1 MRSVGRIRLAVILSS
16 LILLC
21 LSSQAKAGD
30 PSAVFNDAKTYAQE
44 TVDGTGGIVSAEM
57 AATLPHYTP
66 NSPVPGLVPG
76 SAGINAAG
84 GAKITG
90 CQGHNDPECAAVN
103 FLAKNPATRLR
114 VNLDPAN
121 DPTLQA
127 GKQVLANP
135 NAVVGAVMDG
145 TVSGCSNWTV
155 TDPATFKIEVCN
167 QYKTVSEVVC
177 QKALAVTVNVNESCT
192 PGTWYPAGSG
202 LLTLI
207 DAYCEPDRVDGQLS
221 LRFTPNGL
229 HGVCQYGF
237 ATVPK
242 APFSI
247 VAGQDFWFEYVCDEF
262 DCPGYVKHN
271 LLTTAI
277 NHWKGACTVPIDI
290 GYGVGEQGCTGNT
303 CTYLFEY
310 QDYRWGHHWVLPTN
324 PIVIPN
330 RTVTVTDVWDN
341 PCIVFENRSK

>member
-1 MRSVGRIRLAVILSS
+1 
-16 LILLC
+16 LILFC
-21 LSSQAKAGD
+21 LSLQAKASD
-30 PSAVFNDAKTYAQE
+30 PSAVFNDAKTYAKG
-44 TVDGTGGIVSAEM
+44 TVDETGSIVSAGK

-66 NSPVPGLVPG
+66 ISPVPGLVPG
-76 SAGINAAG
+76 STGINAAG

-103 FLAKNPATRLR
+103 FLAKNPATRLH
-114 VNLDPAN
+114 VNLDPAK

-135 NAVVGAVMDG
+135 NAVVGTAMDG
-145 TVSGCSNWTV
+145 TASVCSSWTV
-155 TDPATFKIEVCN
+155 TDPATFTTEVCN

-177 QKALAVTVNVNESCT
+177 QKALVVTVNVNETCT

-207 DAYCEPDRVDGQLS
+207 DAYCEPDRTDGQLY

-242 APFSI
+242 APFSV
-247 VAGQDFWFEYVCDEF
+247 VAGQDFWFEFVCDEI

-290 GYGVGEQGCTGNT
+290 GYGVGVHGCTGNT
-303 CTYLFEY
+303 CTYIFEY

-324 PIVIPN
+324 PIVIPK
-330 RTVTVTDVWDN
+330 RTVTETDVWDN
-341 PCIVFENRSK
+341 QCIVYENRSK